1 MLTPPSQRVAVERY
15 EKRQKD
21 KGLIQVNLWCPAEM
35 AHELREK
42 ARQLRLEAELE
53 YKKGGDYE

>member
-1 MLTPPSQRVAVERY
+1 MLTPLSQRVAVERY